1 MDDLAFLKHCG
12 VEVDP
17 RWLAVNSLTPETPKE
32 VHNYVNSLLRI
43 AEMCDMPTEGYGG

>member
-1 MDDLAFLKHCG
+1 MDDAAFLKHCG

-17 RWLAVNSLTPETPKE
+17 RWLAVTSLTPETPKE

-43 AEMCDMPTEGYGG
+43 AEILYPETE